1 MLSILFLPVLS
12 VFGWSVII
20 IIATIGGWS
29 LIPSKAKKIAILGTK
44 GAGKSTLF
52 FKLGGYPIKPA
63 ESTKVKEIEEFKMK
77 KPNGDTITIAAT
89 KDFGGE
95 DIYVRQYQE
104 VIEKGTFIHFLI
116 NAKDDLYNKKGEL
129 NNRPI
134 EITSRLRKIKQVV
147 KNKEIKKNDVGVNII
162 VTHLDEIAKSF
173 GKTKEDV
180 ALDLNKVFKK
190 QYDIKNILIG
200 NLNEDNF
207 INEIKNR
214 ITG

>member
-1 MLSILFLPVLS
+1 M
-12 VFGWSVII
+12 
-20 IIATIGGWS
+20 
-29 LIPSKAKKIAILGTK
+29 
-44 GAGKSTLF
+44 
-52 FKLGGYPIKPA
+52 
-63 ESTKVKEIEEFKMK
+63 
-77 KPNGDTITIAAT
+77 
-89 KDFGGE
+89 
-95 DIYVRQYQE
+95 
-104 VIEKGTFIHFLI
+104 
-116 NAKDDLYNKKGEL
+116 
-129 NNRPI
+129 
-134 EITSRLRKIKQVV
+134 